1 MDRQRVKFLV
11 LGVAVVGTMAALLL
25 LAVQTSGNLMY
36 YRTVSEFVADP
47 QADSNLRVNGK
58 VLPGSIVRTSA
69 GMRVHFVMTEG
80 DQRLPVDYEGVI
92 PDTFVD
98 EADVVVEGAL
108 RSDGVFAASVLLAKC
123 PSKYEAADGESDDA
137 GYSAAN

>member
-11 LGVAVVGTMAALLL
+11 LGVAVVGTMAAPLL

-47 QADSNLRVNGK
+47 RPDSNLRVNGK
-58 VLPGSIVRTSA
+58 VLPGSIVRTSG

-80 DQRLPVDYEGVI
+80 GQRLPVDYEGVI
-92 PDTFVD
+92 D
-98 EADVVVEGAL
+98 
-108 RSDGVFAASVLLAKC
+108 
-123 PSKYEAADGESDDA
+123 
-137 GYSAAN
+137 